1 MMMQTRQNRR
11 GYTEYFVTGHHLN
24 LTDLKTEGK
33 NFKLRSNY
41 LYEDI
46 PNYPKPEFHVSR
58 LKHETGELGLRG
70 IRGDG
75 GFRTP
80 DGESKIWWS
89 LAVGPDEINNAEMRL
104 PENRFP
110 DRRSVAPEQQRFL
123 WKFATSPAFKET
135 SRLGSFRF
143 TFPLQEVLTAY
154 RDQICSGDDP
164 VMRVYETV
172 LYKQEVMYTVLV
184 HSPDLNKKFSNYP
197 LLTDDPNSICVYKD
211 GCFIW
216 RSEAM
221 CETHWYEFNEDQ
233 MEARR
238 VRDYQFYVWDHVALA
253 LHVENDQV
261 LKLDFK
267 KPEDFLTYC
276 ENDDVAYVEGFQD
289 HDKANELVK
298 ELWPEWLGALKV
310 ERPLQMHYPVTEL
323 KLVLTGRCGEETSS
337 TGNTLSGKQA
347 FYSSGLDSVDM
358 KLDNL
363 EVKIINTP
371 EFSELTTKEEIKE
384 TLNYIRC
391 SGPALH
397 VFLLVISLK
406 NITADL
412 IRTTVQRFESIFQN
426 KALRRTMILF
436 THQDQT
442 EPDIQE
448 IMQKV
453 QQFLTEK
460 VGNRCLVFN
469 NRLEDRD
476 PQRVSDLLRQVKKI
490 LGGE

>member
-1 MMMQTRQNRR
+1 IEGTNS
-11 GYTEYFVTGHHLN
+11 GKTSKGHKHYF
-24 LTDLKTEGK
+24 
-33 NFKLRSNY
+33 
-41 LYEDI
+41 
-46 PNYPKPEFHVSR
+46 
-58 LKHETGELGLRG
+58 
-70 IRGDG
+70 
-75 GFRTP
+75 
-80 DGESKIWWS
+80 
-89 LAVGPDEINNAEMRL
+89 
-104 PENRFP
+104 
-110 DRRSVAPEQQRFL
+110 SV
-123 WKFATSPAFKET
+123 W
-135 SRLGSFRF
+135 
-143 TFPLQEVLTAY
+143 
-154 RDQICSGDDP
+154 I
-164 VMRVYETV
+164 
-172 LYKQEVMYTVLV
+172 
-184 HSPDLNKKFSNYP
+184 
-197 LLTDDPNSICVYKD
+197 
-211 GCFIW
+211 
-216 RSEAM
+216 
-221 CETHWYEFNEDQ
+221 
-233 MEARR
+233 
-238 VRDYQFYVWDHVALA
+238 
-253 LHVENDQV
+253 
-261 LKLDFK
+261 
-267 KPEDFLTYC
+267 
-276 ENDDVAYVEGFQD
+276 
-289 HDKANELVK
+289 
-298 ELWPEWLGALKV
+298 
-310 ERPLQMHYPVTEL
+310 TEL

-347 FYSSGLDSVDM
+347 FYSSEQPSSVTARLDSVDM

-490 LGGE
+490 LGAAELK

>member
-1 MMMQTRQNRR
+1 
-11 GYTEYFVTGHHLN
+11 
-24 LTDLKTEGK
+24 
-33 NFKLRSNY
+33 
-41 LYEDI
+41 
-46 PNYPKPEFHVSR
+46 
-58 LKHETGELGLRG
+58 
-70 IRGDG
+70 
-75 GFRTP
+75 
-80 DGESKIWWS
+80 
-89 LAVGPDEINNAEMRL
+89 
-104 PENRFP
+104 
-110 DRRSVAPEQQRFL
+110 
-123 WKFATSPAFKET
+123 
-135 SRLGSFRF
+135 
-143 TFPLQEVLTAY
+143 
-154 RDQICSGDDP
+154 
-164 VMRVYETV
+164 
-172 LYKQEVMYTVLV
+172 
-184 HSPDLNKKFSNYP
+184 
-197 LLTDDPNSICVYKD
+197 
-211 GCFIW
+211 
-216 RSEAM
+216 
-221 CETHWYEFNEDQ
+221 

-276 ENDDVAYVEGFQD
+276 EKDDVTYRFEFQNLD
-289 HDKANELVK
+289 EANELVK
-298 ELWPEWLGALKV
+298 KWPEWLGALKV

-323 KLVLTGRCGEETSS
+323 KLVLTGSCGEETSS

-347 FYSSGLDSVDM
+347 FYSSGLDSVEM

-371 EFSELTTKEEIKE
+371 EFSELTTKEEIKK
-384 TLNYIRC
+384 TLNYIRL

-476 PQRVSDLLRQVKKI
+476 PQRVSDLLREVKKI